1 MSETEMFEKLRS
13 IIEPYGSVAVAYSG
27 GVDSSFLMAA
37 AAEILGAGNVLGIY
51 VENDLHP
58 KREKFDAYV
67 MAEMLGWKV
76 KVVSVGLESDPR
88 IAENTKDR
96 CYYCKRAA
104 FQTIR
109 EHAKEA
115 GFSTVMDG
123 TNCDDLGEYRPGL
136 KALGELDIVSP
147 IREAG
152 LGKEDVRKI
161 SKSRYDLPT
170 WNKPSNSCLATRI
183 PYGTPLTPDN
193 LEIVEKGEIF
203 LHELG
208 YLVCRMRLHGHL
220 ARIELPVEDFTK
232 FMSLHREK
240 VSDYFKELGILYTT
254 LDVLGFRSGSQD
266 EGLEVK

>member
-1 MSETEMFEKLRS
+1 MSETEMFEKLRA
-13 IIEPYGSVAVAYSG
+13 IIEPYGSVAIAYSG

-37 AAEILGAGNVLGIY
+37 ASEILGADNVLGIY

-76 KVVSVGLESDPR
+76 KVVSVGLDSDPR

-136 KALGELDIVSP
+136 KALEELDIVSP

-183 PYGTPLTPDN
+183 PYGTPLTREA
-193 LEIVEKGEIF
+193 LRLVEEGESY

-208 YLVCRMRLHGHL
+208 YLTCRLRLHGDV
-220 ARIELPVEDFTK
+220 ARVEIPVADFQK
-232 FMSLHREK
+232 FMLNHRED
-240 VSDYFKELGILYTT
+240 VAAYFKELGITYTA
-254 LDVLGFRSGSQD
+254 LDVVGFRSGSGN
-266 EGLEVK
+266 EGLNQ